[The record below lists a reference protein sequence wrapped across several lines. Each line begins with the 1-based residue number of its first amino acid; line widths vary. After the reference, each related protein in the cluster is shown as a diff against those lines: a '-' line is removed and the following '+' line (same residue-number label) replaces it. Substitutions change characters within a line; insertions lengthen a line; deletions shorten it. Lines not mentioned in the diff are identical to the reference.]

1 MNQFDLS
8 INSFFNQ
15 FAQKIPLLDQLLVL
29 ISVNN
34 LIKGGILLGL
44 FWYLL
49 IQGNQKGE
57 KWGDYLFAGI
67 VGAIL
72 SILLSRL
79 LAHLLPYRVRPLLT
93 PEINY
98 QIPIGMD
105 KDFLIGWSSFPS
117 DHAALFFALA
127 TTIFLVSRRMGLL
140 MFIYVLV
147 FICIPRVYLGYHWA
161 TDIIAGG
168 LIGAGSALLCCQS
181 QVRKIINFPAH
192 WLFTRNSPLFYT
204 LFFLLTYQVITL
216 FDDLRKAGEY
226 VLHSIKTIT

>member
-15 FAQKIPLLDQLLVL
+15 FAQQFPLLDQFLVL

-44 FWYLL
+44 FWYL
-49 IQGNQKGE
+49 IIEGNRKGE

-67 VGAIL
+67 VGAIV
-72 SILLSRL
+72 SVLLARL
-79 LAHLLPYRVRPLLT
+79 LAHLLPYRTRPLLT
-93 PEINY
+93 PDINY
-98 QIPIGMD
+98 QIPTGMD

-127 TTIFLVSRRMGLL
+127 TTIFLVSRRMGIL

-147 FICIPRVYLGYHWA
+147 FICIPRIYLGYHWA
-161 TDIIAGG
+161 TDIIAGA
-168 LIGAGSALLCCQS
+168 LIGIGIALLFNHS
-181 QVRKIINFPAH
+181 LLRKVTNLPAH
-192 WLFTRNSPLFYT
+192 WIFTRSPSLFYS
-204 LFFLLTYQVITL
+204 LFFILTFQVITL
-216 FDDLRKAGEY
+216 FEDLRKAGEY
-226 VLHSIKTIT
+226 VLHTIKTIT